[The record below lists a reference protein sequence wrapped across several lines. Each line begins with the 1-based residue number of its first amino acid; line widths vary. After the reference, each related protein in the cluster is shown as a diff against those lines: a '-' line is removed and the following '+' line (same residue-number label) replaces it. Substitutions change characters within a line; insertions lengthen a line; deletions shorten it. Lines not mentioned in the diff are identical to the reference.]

1 MSGARRAEDLRSSLL
16 VEDHPLV
23 TKAVEERERRGLS
36 GLQKGLI
43 VLLVLALLGSVAG
56 RWYFARG
63 QSSGSGT
70 PGVGNSLVEGGTAP
84 EEPPSGAERALPY
97 VTEGSLFGLIGF
109 ALGYASRK
117 FVKIGLIVL
126 ALFFVGL
133 QALVWTGSV
142 SVDWGG
148 LAGKLNALVFNLKE
162 NESVLQFI
170 TRRIPSGASLLAGYA
185 LGFQRG

>member
-1 MSGARRAEDLRSSLL
+1 MG
-16 VEDHPLV
+16 
-23 TKAVEERERRGLS
+23 KAVEERERRGLS

-56 RWYFARG
+56 RWYYARG
-63 QSSGSGT
+63 KSSSAGT
-70 PGVGNSLVEGGTAP
+70 PGVGNSLVEGAGATAA
-84 EEPPSGAERALPY
+84 EEPSGAQRALPY

-117 FVKIGLIVL
+117 FVKVGLIVL

-148 LAGKLNALVFNLKE
+148 LAGKLNTLVFNLKE
-162 NESVLQFI
+162 NESVLQFV